1 MNRPRPA
8 TESALGTL
16 ALIVGV
22 GIVLSVLT
30 VVPSGTTQL
39 VAGGNGGGGGNNP
52 VAQNNNNGNPVGV
65 PTTNTPG
72 HKNGGGN
79 GNNPT
84 TTPNGGGAIPPP
96 KAGLSCD
103 AQHNGGPT
111 DRGVSATTILMA
123 ATTVTDGPGATFLGP
138 MNGAITA
145 VEAKVK
151 RAGGICGR
159 NLKIKLNNDSWQQT
173 LGEKYIQDFVQGDR
187 VFGLAVNPD
196 SEGLYAVAKSG
207 YLDQQQVPVVGSGGQ
222 TGLEY
227 TDPWIWPV
235 GTATI
240 SQMHI
245 MAKDA
250 YDRGARNF
258 GIVFDAKYR
267 FGIEGAYAY
276 EKAVERL
283 TGKKIPGYNGSTDSC
298 AQNSRFCGVQP
309 GQSSY
314 SSTANQFNNACYSY
328 KPAGFG
334 NCDFITYLME
344 PDLALS
350 WLSNGSSTTP
360 AYGQAGAQPLFDRQA
375 FANQCQECNAQT
387 GFVVWTGYQ
396 PPEGSYSGQA
406 AEAKYVSDLKSSDS
420 STDVDNQFVEG
431 AYIGMNL
438 LVNALQAIGPDL
450 TRQRLK
456 AVLDATTFQSGLTK
470 PLAWVPG
477 HHFANNAAMG
487 WRLNYSNGSFSGF
500 SAVTSFE
507 PDPWLGQDLRSGG

>member
-22 GIVLSVLT
+22 GVVLSVLT

-39 VAGGNGGGGGNNP
+39 VAGGNGGSGGNSP
-52 VAQNNNNGNPVGV
+52 VTQNNGNPVTAPNAKVPGQKNPNNPSN
-65 PTTNTPG
+65 PTTNVSPG
-72 HKNGGGN
+72 S
-79 GNNPT
+79 
-84 TTPNGGGAIPPP
+84 IPPA

-103 AQHNGGPT
+103 SAHNGGST
-111 DRGVSATTILMA
+111 DRGVSSSNILMA

-138 MNGAITA
+138 MNGAISA
-145 VEAKVK
+145 VQAKVN

-159 NLKIKLNNDSWQQT
+159 HLTIKLNNDSWQQT
-173 LGEKYIQDFVQGDR
+173 LGEKYIQDFVQGDH

-222 TGLEY
+222 TGVEY

-250 YDRGARNF
+250 YERGARNF
-258 GIVFDAKYR
+258 AIVFDAKYR

-283 TGKKIPGYNGSTDSC
+283 TGKKIPGFNGSTNSC

-314 SSTANQFNNACYSY
+314 SSTANQFNNACYAQ
-328 KPAGFG
+328 PTLG

-350 WLSNGSSTTP
+350 WLSNGFSTAP
-360 AYGQAGAQPLFDRQA
+360 HYGMAGAQPLFDRQA
-375 FANQCQECNAQT
+375 FATQCDKCNDQV

-396 PPEGSYSGQA
+396 PPEGSYSGQV
-406 AEAKYVSDLKSSDS
+406 AESKYVSDLKSSDS

-438 LVNALQAIGPDL
+438 LVNALQTVGPDL

-456 AVLDATTFQSGLTK
+456 AVLDTITFQSGLTK
-470 PLAWVPG
+470 PLAWAPG

-487 WRLNYSNGSFSGF
+487 WRLTYSNGSFSGF

-507 PDPWLGQDLRSGG
+507 PDPWLGQDLHSGG